1 MSNWY
6 STLSSN
12 FSLANSHYG
21 KIWKITFEPYI
32 IENQGSQTERRKYKS
47 QHAIEAMKWMTVQ
60 LTWQREDGKLSEI
73 AVQLFKF
80 DNTVELIS
88 SHYLLEKKFSIKKW
102 GNETWVCIHSS
113 MCMPVC
119 VSPSVEADATGRS
132 SARLLDHA
140 DNEKVS
146 AETVRSNNCR
156 NTVMVTLDWLL
167 AVGKLFLMS
176 L

>member
-1 MSNWY
+1 
-6 STLSSN
+6 
-12 FSLANSHYG
+12 
-21 KIWKITFEPYI
+21 
-32 IENQGSQTERRKYKS
+32 
-47 QHAIEAMKWMTVQ
+47 
-60 LTWQREDGKLSEI
+60 
-73 AVQLFKF
+73 
-80 DNTVELIS
+80 
-88 SHYLLEKKFSIKKW
+88 
-102 GNETWVCIHSS
+102 

-146 AETVRSNNCR
+146 AETVRSNNFR

-167 AVGKLFLMS
+167 AVGKLFLIS